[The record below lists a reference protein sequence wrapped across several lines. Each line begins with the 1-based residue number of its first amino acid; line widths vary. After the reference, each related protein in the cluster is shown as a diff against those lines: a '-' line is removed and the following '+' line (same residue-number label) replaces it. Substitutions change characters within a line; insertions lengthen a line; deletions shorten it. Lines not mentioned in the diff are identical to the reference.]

1 MESSQS
7 NPPTSPN
14 SATSPVSPKSPSK
27 IPRRTSSKRIALPNL
42 KSALERPVKARGKTY
57 SQITAF
63 VCYWDDDN
71 NCAQEDGETF
81 SHMMADL
88 FGVASQTFVMNHENP
103 VPGWDLGDR
112 LHQEVMSKHC
122 ICKPTLFIFFYAG
135 HGTINQ
141 LNELSFTATKKENFV
156 PWRTIDRELSYHTY
170 PMDTFCILD
179 CCYSGTAIASNPM
192 TTHVLAACGSSAF
205 ARSRVNGI
213 SFTQRVA
220 RTMRKLSH
228 SGKISISTDEI
239 FDAVQNETPR
249 GCYMPRFSSHNGVN
263 PIVLPFHVTST
274 STPPSPRISS
284 SGHASSSSLGP
295 ALHSRPL
302 SQLPSGRETHVLVL
316 LVLEGNPKL
325 VVQDFEKVVENLPAK
340 FKVKITDAYETN
352 ASAGVFVRMTWE
364 AYARFSSSVEL
375 DALLPVIGPSLIHTH
390 ELREIPV
397 RAGRENI
404 PFRDRHQ
411 DKA

>member
-1 MESSQS
+1 
-7 NPPTSPN
+7 
-14 SATSPVSPKSPSK
+14 
-27 IPRRTSSKRIALPNL
+27 
-42 KSALERPVKARGKTY
+42 
-57 SQITAF
+57 
-63 VCYWDDDN
+63 
-71 NCAQEDGETF
+71 
-81 SHMMADL
+81 MMADL
-88 FGVASQTFVMNHENP
+88 FGLASQTFVMNHENP

-112 LHQEVMSKHC
+112 LHQEVMSKHR
-122 ICKPTLFIFFYAG
+122 ICEPTLFIFFLRWPRYDQS
-135 HGTINQ
+135 TQ
-141 LNELSFTATKKENFV
+141 RTSFTATKKEKFV

-205 ARSRVNGI
+205 ARSHVNGI

-295 ALHSRPL
+295 TLHSRPL

-375 DALLPVIGPSLIHTH
+375 DALLPVIGPSLIRTH
-390 ELREIPV
+390 ELREISV